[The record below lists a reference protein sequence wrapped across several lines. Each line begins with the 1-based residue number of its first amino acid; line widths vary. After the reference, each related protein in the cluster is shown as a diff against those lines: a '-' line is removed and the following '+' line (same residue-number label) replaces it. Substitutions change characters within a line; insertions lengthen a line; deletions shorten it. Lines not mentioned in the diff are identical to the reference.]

1 MYQNQTYG
9 LMVVLP
15 WFFLDLISSASD
27 LRYGGTPKNRWQWSR
42 SADRSCC
49 FRFLYFSRI
58 SIWLFLKQLI
68 FPGLHLLQISDVVIL
83 VYDVKLWG
91 GKYVDVGD
99 FGTNFPRNASSF
111 WELESWVILSSD
123 LCHVRCACM
132 AGQSILIK
140 KSFIGFGR
148 DRTGVARGLSLVWC
162 VVFGLLLYVM
172 PFIIT
177 YLSLHSVFRLWI
189 RWIRQRIC
197 SDSDLIRYYL
207 SIYIRKG

>member
-27 LRYGGTPKNRWQWSR
+27 LRYGGV
-42 SADRSCC
+42 
-49 FRFLYFSRI
+49 RFVFVLR
-58 SIWLFLKQLI
+58 
-68 FPGLHLLQISDVVIL
+68 
-83 VYDVKLWG
+83 
-91 GKYVDVGD
+91 
-99 FGTNFPRNASSF
+99 
-111 WELESWVILSSD
+111 LESFRRLSFR
-123 LCHVRCACM
+123 LAYAKPLEVRLH
-132 AGQSILIK
+132 GRSINLNK
-140 KSFIGFGR
+140 KKFYWFWG

-197 SDSDLIRYYL
+197 SDSDLIRLLASRRENIGLEKAFLKKTWNYEDSDL
-207 SIYIRKG
+207 GLFNE